1 MSDLR
6 VRTRRNLTAVVPLA
20 AIAGVVLGVIS
31 KLADEWSGATG
42 WLTSFLCLWLLSSL
56 AVGRL
61 AGSVRAA
68 ATGTS
73 VLLLSG
79 VLAYYVTYFVTD
91 GSYPAEIAWIW
102 ALLAVVAGPVAG
114 AAADCTRLDS
124 RLGNLS
130 RAAFSGTFLGEG
142 VFVLATAE
150 SPSRWVLIVLD
161 VGLGLLLPAVLSTGR
176 RNRWQAYALVPIIAS
191 IAFGLFQLSRLA
203 LRIL

>member
-1 MSDLR
+1 MVWRDR
-6 VRTRRNLTAVVPLA
+6 VADQFPLPVAALLAGRRTA
-20 AIAGVVLGVIS
+20 
-31 KLADEWSGATG
+31 
-42 WLTSFLCLWLLSSL
+42 
-56 AVGRL
+56 
-61 AGSVRAA
+61 AGSVCAA

-142 VFVLATAE
+142 VFVLAT
-150 SPSRWVLIVLD
+150 PSRL
-161 VGLGLLLPAVLSTGR
+161 LGGS
-176 RNRWQAYALVPIIAS
+176 
-191 IAFGLFQLSRLA
+191 
-203 LRIL
+203 